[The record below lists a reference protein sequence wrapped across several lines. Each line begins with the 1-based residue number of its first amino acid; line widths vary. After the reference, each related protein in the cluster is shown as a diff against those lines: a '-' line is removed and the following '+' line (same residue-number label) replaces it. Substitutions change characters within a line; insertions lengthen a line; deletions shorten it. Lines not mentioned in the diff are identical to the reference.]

1 MAELPEWQPLSGAE
15 APVPHGHGDG
25 RVVALVATQR
35 AIAEEWAPG
44 TAVDLVRTWSNHD
57 ERVVLVDGGL
67 EHPTL
72 HEVVGLPN
80 REGLSDA
87 TLHGASV
94 DRVSHPVDD
103 GLFFLISAGTPVG
116 DANSVVR
123 SPRWYRLAAGMA
135 EAGVTLVLYLRD
147 GDPGTA
153 AFLGSASDIV
163 VLSPSGDGAPSAV
176 RDLEPLVRA
185 VTGPAGGDTPASE
198 SIVGAALAS
207 DSDSGRAGMRNV
219 VFVVIAIVVLV
230 ALAWLAY
237 SALG

>member
-1 MAELPEWQPLSGAE
+1 MAELPEWQPLSGTT
-15 APVPHGHGDG
+15 PSVPHGRGDG

-35 AIAEEWAPG
+35 AVAEGWAPG
-44 TAVDLVRTWSNHD
+44 AAVDLVRTWSNDD
-57 ERVVLVDGGL
+57 ERVVLIDAGL
-67 EHPTL
+67 EQPTL
-72 HEVVGLPN
+72 HSAVGLPN

-103 GLFFLISAGTPVG
+103 GLFFLISAGTPVA
-116 DANSVVR
+116 DANTVVR
-123 SPRWYRLAAGMA
+123 SARWYRLAAGMA
-135 EAGVTLVLYLRD
+135 QAGVTLALYLRD
-147 GDPGTA
+147 GDPATA

-163 VLSPSGDGAPSAV
+163 VLSPPGDGAPSAV

-185 VTGPAGGDTPASE
+185 VTGRSSGGTPPSE
-198 SIVGAALAS
+198 SVVSSALGS
-207 DSDSGRAGMRNV
+207 SPGGSRSRNV
-219 VFVVIAIVVLV
+219 VFIVTAIVVAV